1 MILIE
6 KSGCTV
12 ASHFV
17 RLAMAALPMTFLL
30 ACGNGGAAV
39 MTGMATTPPVA
50 TSTVTPPTVSDPQS
64 LPPYLITDLAA
75 ARTTAEGRAP
85 VELSYSDIITEL
97 RARATDADTLQF
109 ASVQED
115 EWALGEIMIPDCMGT
130 SCTVN
135 IPDIG
140 EATFSLVE
148 IYDPSIINDGSLDGY
163 NAQVEAVM
171 VDEEVMLVQGI
182 SAARGEGGTP
192 FTFQTYAGW
201 LDSSVFG
208 LGILSVTEGSDTI
221 RRLTSYS
228 FGSASGSNPTAIAS
242 ETSATWRGV
251 AVGYM
256 RNRSEIVEGNAV
268 VDIEDL
274 SSPRVDVE
282 IRLGTPRRAVVH
294 YQQVPLTG
302 GNFERDTTGTG
313 WTHVKGSFYGENH
326 EEVGGFFTNV
336 NYYGAFG
343 AKRQ

>member
-30 ACGNGGAAV
+30 ACGGG
-39 MTGMATTPPVA
+39 GDTPPVA

-85 VELSYSDIITEL
+85 ANMSYSDIITEL
-97 RARATDADTLQF
+97 RARAMDADTLQF

-115 EWALGEIMIPDCMGT
+115 KWALGEIMIPDCMGT

-171 VDEEVMLVQGI
+171 VDEEVMLVQGS

-208 LGILSVTEGSDTI
+208 FGILSVTEGSDTI

-228 FGSASGSNPTAIAS
+228 FGSASRSNPTAIAS
-242 ETSATWRGV
+242 ETSAMWRGV

-268 VDIEDL
+268 VDIDDL

-282 IRLGTPRRAVVH
+282 IRLGTAPRAVVRH
-294 YQQVPLTG
+294 QGIPLTG
-302 GNFERDTTGTG
+302 GNFERELDDMG
-313 WTHVKGSFYGENH
+313 WNWVKGSFYGENH

>member
-6 KSGCTV
+6 KPGCNV

-17 RLAMAALPMTFLL
+17 RLAMVALPMTFLL
-30 ACGNGGAAV
+30 ACGGGGGAV
-39 MTGMATTPPVA
+39 MTGMATTPP
-50 TSTVTPPTVSDPQS
+50 VTPPTVSDPQS
-64 LPPYLITDLAA
+64 LPSYLITDLPA

-85 VELSYSDIITEL
+85 ANMSYSEIITEL
-97 RARATDADTLQF
+97 RTRAMDADTLQL

-115 EWALGEIMIPDCMGT
+115 KWALGEIMIPDCMGT

-140 EATFSLVE
+140 ETAFSLVE

-163 NAQVEAVM
+163 DAEVEAVM

-201 LDSSVFG
+201 LDGSVFG

-256 RNRSEIVEGNAV
+256 RNRSEIVQGNAV
-268 VDIEDL
+268 VDIDDL
-274 SSPRVDVE
+274 SSPLVDVE
-282 IRLGTPRRAVVH
+282 IRLGTAPRAVVRH
-294 YQQVPLTG
+294 QRIPLTE
-302 GNFERDTTGTG
+302 GNFEREVDDTG
-313 WTHVKGSFYGENH
+313 WNQVKGSFYGENH